1 MYMVSLGQNVL
12 LGRRLTALQGGSI
25 VALENKEALKPDNLG
40 VYLAPLFTGYM
51 TLGNLR
57 NLCEESIHLMII
69 LTSKYYYED

>member
-1 MYMVSLGQNVL
+1 MVSLGQNVL

-51 TLGNLR
+51 TLGNSCYLSDIVSSVGWR
-57 NLCEESIHLMII
+57 
-69 LTSKYYYED
+69 